1 VLLSIIKLE
10 FIAVMLS
17 FVLVKAYTVELE
29 AELTQLKE
37 ENARLKE
44 EEVMEL
50 VFLQFSFNFPYFFV
64 ITK

>member
-1 VLLSIIKLE
+1 
-10 FIAVMLS
+10 VMLS

-44 EEVMEL
+44 EEVMEF
-50 VFLQFSFNFPYFFV
+50 VFR
-64 ITK
+64 